1 MKNKQEFF
9 KKLKS
14 KAGDH
19 PLKERLVEDLQ
30 DHIEDAEEFR
40 RQHIDQTIVRLGKPT
55 RIARDL
61 REINF
66 SFKRLFSYILAHF
79 IVLTLFSLPVYYV
92 VFGKFSISLFDL
104 LSPFFIIV
112 VSPIIA
118 VIFTFP
124 WKKFTGYSE
133 KEAVV
138 YGASAEITKATLALF
153 LMVFTH
159 LEQFTVLNDPDV
171 RPDIPQMILF
181 RVILGAIFSWIGGVI
196 GSNFKK
202 NSSTKNP
209 PMVGV

>member
-1 MKNKQEFF
+1 MSIEQEFF

-14 KAGDH
+14 STGNH

-30 DHIEDAEEFR
+30 DHIEDAVEL
-40 RQHIDQTIVRLGKPT
+40 RQQRIDQTVVRLGKPA

-66 SFKRLFSYILAHF
+66 SFKRLLFYVLAHF
-79 IVLTLFSLPVYYV
+79 IVLTLFSLPVYYI
-92 VFGKFSISLFDL
+92 VFGKFSISLFDV

-118 VIFTFP
+118 VIFIFP
-124 WKKFTGYSE
+124 WKKFADYSK
-133 KEAVV
+133 KEAVA
-138 YGASAEITKATLALF
+138 YGVSAEITKATLALF

-171 RPDIPQMILF
+171 RPDISQMILF
-181 RVILGAIFSWIGGVI
+181 RVILGAIFSWIG
-196 GSNFKK
+196 
-202 NSSTKNP
+202 
-209 PMVGV
+209 